1 MTDFRTHYETL
12 LKNLS
17 DAVQSGPEA
26 LKNWAKTLEEYG
38 TAASDLTKDEWAL
51 VTAYLKADLK
61 EFEKESDSY
70 TDELKHG
77 VLAETLW
84 QRLAS
89 ITDQSQV
96 EWHGLMQDFEHQGV
110 YDAGEWIG
118 FGDLVCEQ
126 CGRTLSITH
135 MQKIEPCAQCG
146 GLHFHRK
153 ALSSTVD

>member
-1 MTDFRTHYETL
+1 MTDLRSHYESL
-12 LKNLS
+12 LRTFSEALDN
-17 DAVQSGPEA
+17 GPEA
-26 LKNWAKTLEEYG
+26 LKNWVKTVEEYS
-38 TAASDLTKDEWAL
+38 TAASDLTKDEWAI
-51 VTAYLKADLK
+51 VTAYLKSDLK
-61 EFEKESDSY
+61 AFEKESELY
-70 TDELKHG
+70 TEEVKHG

-84 QRLAS
+84 QRLAL

-96 EWHGLMQDFEHQGV
+96 EWHELMNDFQHQGV

-146 GLHFHRK
+146 SLHFHRNP
-153 ALSSTVD
+153 LSSQV